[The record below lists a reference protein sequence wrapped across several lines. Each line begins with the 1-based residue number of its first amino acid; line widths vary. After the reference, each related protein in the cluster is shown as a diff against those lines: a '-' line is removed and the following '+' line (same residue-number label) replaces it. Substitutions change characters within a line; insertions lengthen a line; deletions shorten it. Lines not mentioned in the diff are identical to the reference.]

1 MNLETNLSTSAAFTG
16 KIFSNWG
23 RLLLLIALSII
34 PIANFIVVGYM
45 ARIVRENPDELPRLE
60 NYAGLLLNGLL
71 VFIAWLI
78 YAAVPLI
85 FIILGLGTWLFSRTL
100 SPLGLALFVV
110 GVLLLL
116 GAMVIGTVA
125 IGYTIKRDMD
135 FTKIFAFQ
143 EVWGIIQ
150 RIGVGRYL
158 VWYVVMAALG
168 LVAAALGWLI
178 PWVGGAIA
186 GVFFGLFANKSLA
199 LLLDEA
205 LKPPQQ
211 AEGG

>member
-1 MNLETNLSTSAAFTG
+1 MDLEANLSTSAAFTG

-34 PIANFIVVGYM
+34 PIANLIVVGYM
-45 ARIVRENPDELPRLE
+45 ARIVRDNPDEPPRLE

-71 VFIAWLI
+71 VFLAWLI

-85 FIILGLGTWLFSRTL
+85 LIILGLGTWLFSRTL
-100 SPLGLALFVV
+100 SQLGLALFVV

-125 IGYTIKRDMD
+125 IGYMIKRDMD

-158 VWYVVMAALG
+158 VWYLVMAALG
-168 LVAAALGWLI
+168 LVAAALGGII

-211 AEGG
+211 AEGS

>member
-1 MNLETNLSTSAAFTG
+1 MDLEANLSASAAFTG
-16 KIFSNWG
+16 KIFRNWG

-34 PIANFIVVGYM
+34 PIVNLIVVGYM
-45 ARIVRENPDELPRLE
+45 ARIVRENPDEPPRLE

-100 SPLGLALFVV
+100 SLLGLALFVV

-125 IGYTIKRDMD
+125 IGYMIKRDMD

-143 EVWGIIQ
+143 EVWGLIQ

-158 VWYVVMAALG
+158 VWYLVMAALG
-168 LVAAALGWLI
+168 LVAAALGWMI

-205 LKPPQQ
+205 LKPTQQ